1 MSVLKAATLSVLFAL
16 PVLAHAEGG
25 SDRVTEWHAQFQ
37 QAQKEAPQQ
46 AVADKKAEPQQGTD
60 KRDS

>member
-1 MSVLKAATLSVLFAL
+1 MSMFKAATLSILFAL

-25 SDRVTEWHAQFQ
+25 SDRVAEWHAQFQ
-37 QAQKEAPQQ
+37 QAQQKDAPQQ
-46 AVADKKAEPQQGTD
+46 AVADKKAPQSTTD

>member
-1 MSVLKAATLSVLFAL
+1 MSMFKAATLSVLFAL

-25 SDRVTEWHAQFQ
+25 SDRVNEWHAQFQ

-46 AVADKKAEPQQGTD
+46 AVADKKAEQSTAD